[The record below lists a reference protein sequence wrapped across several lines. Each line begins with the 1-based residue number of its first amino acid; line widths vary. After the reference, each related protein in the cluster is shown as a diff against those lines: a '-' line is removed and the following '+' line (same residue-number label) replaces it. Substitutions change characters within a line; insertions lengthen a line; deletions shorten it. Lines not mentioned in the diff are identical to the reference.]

1 MNGRYVCLAMMA
13 LCLAPLGAVACS
25 SSTNS
30 TGGDGGSSSDPFV
43 GTWQCSGSS
52 TTTYTA
58 PAATT
63 VTSMTMGQSVISD
76 DGHGNL
82 TIQRSSEEDGGFPP
96 CTLHGTL
103 NSDGKSTTGKTP
115 ETCPGNAM
123 ITQTITMAGSTMNSN
138 NTSYTSNSSFS
149 LSGTNAN
156 GKMVQATG
164 TGSSTCTK
172 M

>member
-1 MNGRYVCLAMMA
+1 MNVRYVCLTMMG
-13 LCLAPLGAVACS
+13 LCLAPLGALTCS
-25 SSTNS
+25 SSTS
-30 TGGDGGSSSDPFV
+30 GGSDGGAGADPFA

-63 VTSMTMGQSVISD
+63 VMSMTMGQSVISD
-76 DGHGNL
+76 DGKGNL
-82 TIQRSSEEDGGFPP
+82 TIQRTSEEDGGFPP
-96 CTLHGTL
+96 CTLHATL
-103 NSDGKSTTGKTP
+103 NADGKSTTGKTP

-138 NTSYTSNSSFS
+138 NTSYASDSSFS

-164 TGSSTCTK
+164 TATSMCTK